1 MLQIGDKVCTERSQN
16 IRTVTGIV
24 AESTDPSVRLY
35 SLNGGPAFWLEP
47 ELTFLGAREDY
58 PTAIFDINDEVTIGD
73 ITYRV
78 EGVSLKYRDNQPTHH
93 YRLRP
98 ISGSEAYEFKY
109 EDELAIHTN
118 YTLF

>member
-24 AESTDPSVRLY
+24 AASTDPSLRLY
-35 SLNGGPAFWLEP
+35 SLNGGNSLWLES
-47 ELTFLGAREDY
+47 ELISIDSRRGYT
-58 PTAIFDINDEVTIGD
+58 TATYDINDEVTIGN
-73 ITYRV
+73 ITYLV
-78 EGVSLKYRDNQPTHH
+78 EGVSIKYRDNQPTYH